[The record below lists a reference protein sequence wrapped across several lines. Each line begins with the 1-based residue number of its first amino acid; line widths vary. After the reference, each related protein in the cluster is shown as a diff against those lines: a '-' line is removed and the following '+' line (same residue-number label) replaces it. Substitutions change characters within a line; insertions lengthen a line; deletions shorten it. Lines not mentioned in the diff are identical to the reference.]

1 MINSSNFTNIIPSV
15 QGFDP
20 RVGSASPMLAPSSSS
35 SFDPRVGSSAP
46 MFNQG
51 FLRPEVSGYGSQQMG
66 RGNTGGVAQLA
77 ELDDEEFR
85 KALAEILTDNKLAQ
99 GYARANRAP
108 AAPGGRAGVNRNP
121 QAFSM
126 PRTLMSAP
134 LNMSY
139 NPLIRT
145 G

>member
-1 MINSSNFTNIIPSV
+1 MINSSNFTNIIPLPP
-15 QGFDP
+15 G
-20 RVGSASPMLAPSSSS
+20 RVMNPGLIGQALPEPL
-35 SFDPRVGSSAP
+35 
-46 MFNQG
+46 
-51 FLRPEVSGYGSQQMG
+51 LRPEVSGYGSQQMG